1 MFIFSLL
8 LLVLWGERYVSP
20 ELKYIPD
27 DLRDQE
33 GYWTSV
39 YRSATF
45 PRAPT
50 WIPTHWSYSKGFSA
64 SSSSK
69 ICRIFPRWSD
79 YITIRWG

>member
-33 GYWTSV
+33 V
-39 YRSATF
+39 Y
-45 PRAPT
+45 
-50 WIPTHWSYSKGFSA
+50 
-64 SSSSK
+64 
-69 ICRIFPRWSD
+69 
-79 YITIRWG
+79 